1 MRNKQYNL
9 CVDMQHKGQ
18 GSKVGVAQ
26 CHKDNPSN
34 GGEQV
39 MFCCYFAKLCYRSV
53 CTIKPEL
60 QKPMQQQ
67 LAHASKAQRKVEV
80 IYSHTEAI

>member
-60 QKPMQQQ
+60 HKHLQYTRTCRSSYMYQE
-67 LAHASKAQRKVEV
+67 HSV
-80 IYSHTEAI
+80 IWN